1 MLNLREGFTHGS
13 VRTSQV
19 STDFISEHLPQNSAG
34 DLKVGDKV
42 RHEKFGD
49 GEIVSIVGTGASAQ
63 VSVDFGA
70 KVGQKRL
77 LLRYSPVTKI

>member
-1 MLNLREGFTHGS
+1 M
-13 VRTSQV
+13 
-19 STDFISEHLPQNSAG
+19 
-34 DLKVGDKV
+34 V

-49 GEIVSIVGTGASAQ
+49 GEIVSIVGTGANAQ

-77 LLRYSPVTKI
+77 LLRYSPVTKL

>member
-1 MLNLREGFTHGS
+1 M
-13 VRTSQV
+13 
-19 STDFISEHLPQNSAG
+19 STDFISDHLPQNSAG
-34 DLKVGDKV
+34 DLKVGDMV

-49 GEIVSIVGTGASAQ
+49 GEIVSIVGTGANAQ

-77 LLRYSPVTKI
+77 LLRYSPVTKL